1 MHVQFLG
8 HSCISITAGSTRI
21 IIDPYLTGNP
31 LAAAKP
37 DELEADY
44 ILLTHAHHD
53 HISDAPALAVRTG
66 ATVVATFELAAY
78 MEGKGART
86 HAMNLGGSYRFD
98 FGTVQMVPAFH
109 SSGIVLDGGKN
120 IVYGGMPGGFVLT
133 IEGKRIYHAGDT
145 SLFSDMKLIAEK
157 GPIDLAILPI
167 GDNFTMG
174 PDDAAIAAQWVRAKA
189 VLPVHYNTFPVIKQ
203 DVGAFVKL
211 LSDLGLHG
219 FGLEP
224 GQSIEL

>member
-8 HSCISITAGSTRI
+8 HSCISIATGNTRI
-21 IIDPYLTGNP
+21 IIDPFLTGNP

-44 ILLTHAHHD
+44 ILLTHAHQD
-53 HISDAPALAVRTG
+53 HISDAPALALRTG
-66 ATVVATFELAAY
+66 ATVVATFELASY
-78 MEGKGART
+78 MEAKGART
-86 HAMNLGGSYRFD
+86 HAMNLGGSFQFD
-98 FGTVQMVPAFH
+98 FGKVQMVPAFH
-109 SSGIVLDGGKN
+109 SSGIVLDGGTN
-120 IVYGGMPGGFVLT
+120 IYGGMPAGFVMT

-174 PDDAAIAAQWVRAKA
+174 PDDALTAAKWVQAKT

-203 DVGAFVKL
+203 DAEAFVKR
-211 LSDLGLHG
+211 LSDMGLHG
-219 FGLEP
+219 FALEP
-224 GQSIEL
+224 GQSVEL